1 MIRNRI
7 TLILISFVSIII
19 LIGIFFTK
27 DSKYFGILLGF
38 ITGLVNI
45 QWLFRDSKKVINQ
58 AKSAAL
64 RIYFRSLFSRL
75 GMITLIVAA
84 VIRFQSDWLLQLVLG
99 IALGIII
106 PLIISI
112 RQQYLNGRG

>member
-1 MIRNRI
+1 MIRNRSTIFLISLVSVI
-7 TLILISFVSIII
+7 TLIGI
-19 LIGIFFTK
+19 LFTK

-38 ITGLVNI
+38 ITGIVNI

-58 AKSAAL
+58 AKSVAL
-64 RIYFRSLFSRL
+64 RIYFRSLFARL

-84 VIRFQSDWLLQLVLG
+84 VIRFQPDWLLLLVLG
-99 IALGIII
+99 IALGITI
-106 PLIISI
+106 PLILSI